1 MTEFIS
7 RHIGPSE
14 AEQTQMLEDLGLSSL
29 DELVRQIVPDSILL
43 RGDYKLPDGCSEQEA
58 LTELKEIASQN
69 RVKRSLIGQG
79 YYGTITPPVI
89 QRNVF
94 ENPAWYTSYTPYQA
108 EISQGRLE
116 ALFNYQTLITELTG
130 LPIANASLLDEG
142 TAAAEAM
149 LLAHSASKKN
159 VFLVDSEVF
168 PQTLQVLETRAK
180 PLGIEIKLLDWHT
193 VAALEDFDDA
203 FGLLVQLPNNKGR
216 LRDPNALIRIADVYK
231 CMKIA
236 VVDPM
241 AQVLMKPVGEMG
253 FDIAVGSMQRFGI
266 PMGFGGPHAA
276 FFAINEKYKRKIPGR
291 IVGQSLDS
299 QGNKALRLALQ
310 TREQHIR
317 RDKATS
323 NICTAQALLANMA
336 GFYAAYHGA
345 EGLKRIAT
353 RVLRYRQTLQ
363 KALAW
368 CGIEVDQSEGF
379 DTVRFKS
386 FLALEGFNVRYE
398 DGHTLITLDECT
410 TLEELKQLV
419 DSQLDITNK
428 FDTIDHVIDSI
439 GDYHW
444 LGVPERT
451 KPWLTQEV
459 FNNYHSE
466 TNMMRYINEL
476 VSKDFSLVNGM
487 MPLGSCTMKLNA
499 ASELMPVSWP
509 EFANIHPFAPASQT
523 IGYDIIIKELK
534 GWLCEITGFDSI
546 SLQPNAGS
554 QGEYAGLLA
563 IQDYHRSNDDDKRNV
578 CLIPESAHG
587 TNPASAVMAGMKI
600 VPVKCDDSGNIDL
613 KDLEKKAIMNTFE
626 LSCIMITYPSTHG
639 VFEPTIKDICRI
651 VHENGGQVYLDGAN
665 LNAQVGLAKP
675 CDYGADV
682 CHLNLHKTFCIPH
695 GGGGP
700 GVGPIGV
707 AEHLTPF
714 VTHRVSSAEYG
725 SASILPISWMY
736 IRMMGGEGLRKA
748 SEVSLLSANWLA
760 HQIDPYFK
768 VLYRGDND
776 RIAHECI
783 FDCRNF
789 PVTAEDIAKRLMDYG
804 FHAPT
809 LSWPVANTM
818 MVEPTESE
826 SLDELKRFAKA
837 MEMIKREIFAIPEI
851 VKNSPHT
858 ARVVSST
865 EWVYNYTREQAAY
878 PVEQTSKFWPAVAR
892 IDNVYGDRNLVC
904 SCSSYFDNETDGTE
918 RLVELDQPK
927 QK

>member
-1 MTEFIS
+1 MSEFIR
-7 RHIGPSE
+7 RHIGITDDQKNS
-14 AEQTQMLEDLGLSSL
+14 MLNDLGLSTIE
-29 DELVRQIVPDSILL
+29 ELVREVVPTSILL
-43 RGDYKLPDGCSEQEA
+43 RGDDKLPEGCSEQQA
-58 LTELKEIASQN
+58 LAELKEIAEKN
-69 RVKRSLIGQG
+69 IVKRSLIGQG

-89 QRNVF
+89 LRNVF

-130 LPIANASLLDEG
+130 LPVSNASLLDEG

-149 LLAHSASKKN
+149 ILAHSVGKEN
-159 VFLVDSEVF
+159 RFVVDSKVF
-168 PQTLQVLETRAK
+168 PQTLEVLETRAK
-180 PLGIEIKLLDWHT
+180 PLGIEIVLVDYDGSIPLAELK
-193 VAALEDFDDA
+193 DA
-203 FGLLVQLPNNKGR
+203 FGVLVQLPNSHGTLKH
-216 LRDPNALIRIADVYK
+216 RDGLLTAAEVCK

-236 VVDPM
+236 IVDPL

-253 FDIAVGSMQRFGI
+253 FDIAVGSMQRFGV

-276 FFAINEKYKRKIPGR
+276 FFATTDKYKRKIPGR
-291 IVGQSLDS
+291 IVGQSVDS

-345 EGLKRIAT
+345 EGLKKIAT
-353 RVLRYRQTLQ
+353 RVLRYRQTLLL
-363 KALAW
+363 ALKW
-368 CGIEVDQSEGF
+368 CGIETDESEGF
-379 DTVRFKS
+379 DTVRFKTS
-386 FLALEGFNVRYE
+386 IALEDFNVTYE
-398 DGHTLITLDECT
+398 DGWCTLSLDECT
-410 TLEELKQLV
+410 TLDELHQII
-419 DSQLDITNK
+419 DSQVDFPNK
-428 FDTIDHVIDSI
+428 ADTIDHVLDAVGEYKWPSI
-439 GDYHW
+439 PVRKG
-444 LGVPERT
+444 E
-451 KPWLTQEV
+451 WLTQEV
-459 FNNYHSE
+459 FNRYHSE
-466 TNMMRYINEL
+466 TDMMRYIHEL

-487 MPLGSCTMKLNA
+487 IPLGSCTMKLNA
-499 ASELMPVSWP
+499 AAELIPVSWP
-509 EFANIHPFAPASQT
+509 EFANIHPFAPKGQT
-523 IGYDIIIKELK
+523 QGYLKIIDDLQR
-534 GWLCEITGFDSI
+534 WLCDITGFDSI

-563 IQDYHRSNDDDKRNV
+563 IQEYHKSRGDTKRNV
-578 CLIPESAHG
+578 CLIPTSAHG

-600 VPVKCDDSGNIDL
+600 VPIKCDDDGNIDL
-613 KDLEKKAIMNTFE
+613 KDLEKQAIMNTFE
-626 LSCIMITYPSTHG
+626 LSCVMITYPSTHG

-675 CDYGADV
+675 GNYGADV

-707 AEHLTPF
+707 ASHLTPF
-714 VTHRVSSAEYG
+714 INQRVSASKFG

-748 SEVSLLSANWLA
+748 SEISLLSANWLA
-760 HQIDPYFK
+760 YQIDPYFK
-768 VLYRGDND
+768 VLYKAENGRV
-776 RIAHECI
+776 AHECI
-783 FDCRNF
+783 FDCRTL
-789 PVTAEDIAKRLMDYG
+789 PVTAEDVAKRLMDYG

-809 LSWPVANTM
+809 LSWPVTNTM

-826 SLDELKRFAKA
+826 SLDELKRFVKA
-837 MEMIKREIFAIPEI
+837 MEMIRREIFTDKDIL
-851 VKNSPHT
+851 KNAPHT
-858 ARVVSST
+858 ARVVSSDK
-865 EWVYNYTREQAAY
+865 WVYNYSREQAAY
-878 PVEQTSKFWPAVAR
+878 PVDQTNKFWPAVSR

-904 SCSSYFDNETDGTE
+904 SCASYFDETT
-918 RLVELDQPK
+918 
-927 QK
+927 